1 MYCYHCGLKI
11 DEHAIEAKKSSLAD
25 ITDELNDETTVQY
38 VCPRCG
44 AIIHSGLSEED
55 AKELSRASHAQI
67 QRGNNF
73 FANGMCM
80 NVIGAILLFIAVLFY
95 YLAKKPA
102 HDFVLQVNCAEFYV
116 FCILGIVSVILLA
129 LGVSYT
135 IIGIRRKKHYSSL
148 LKDINNKTFVQ

>member
-11 DEHAIEAKKSSLAD
+11 DEHAIEAKKSSFAD
-25 ITDELNDETTVQY
+25 ITDEVNDETVVQY

-44 AIIHSGLSEED
+44 AIIHSGMSKEE

-67 QRGNNF
+67 QRGNNN
-73 FANGMCM
+73 AAVGMSM
-80 NVIGAILLFIAVLFY
+80 VAIGAILLAIAILFY
-95 YLAKKPA
+95 FLAKKPA

-116 FCILGIVSVILLA
+116 FVILGIISVILL
-129 LGVSYT
+129 GVGGGFT
-135 IIGIRRKKHYSSL
+135 FFGHKKKQHYSSL